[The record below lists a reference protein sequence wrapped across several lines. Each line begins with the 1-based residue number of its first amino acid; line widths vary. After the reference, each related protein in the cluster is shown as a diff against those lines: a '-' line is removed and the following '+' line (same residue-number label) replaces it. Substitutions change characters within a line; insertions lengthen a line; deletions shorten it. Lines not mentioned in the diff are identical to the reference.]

1 MIASLCLHVCSIVET
16 QHIPPTVLFRSENLW
31 VDQRHSLLWV
41 DWSNGV
47 ALKCKSLQCWQLN
60 KAISKMVTP
69 ISWTCDSSLPLHLEL
84 KPFIPNPQPLKLVVN
99 HEHSEHHRINVTM
112 QSLLPRYTGLI
123 SLLLTTDLVPLNIFF
138 TLIQVGP
145 MLFLNF
151 SCYHRL
157 QSPLN
162 HSTPYS
168 TPTPPPIKKPDKSL
182 LQPQPSF
189 CPQFLPAKEN
199 YRKNGEP
206 GLTGSVPLRLGK
218 CLLDQKANNRPK
230 IQQDKTVKCSLESHS
245 SQWTSL
251 NSAERMAG
259 GWILSHLK

>member
-1 MIASLCLHVCSIVET
+1 MIASLCLHVCSFVET
-16 QHIPPTVLFRSENLW
+16 QHIPPTVLLPSENLW

-47 ALKCKSLQCWQLN
+47 ALKCKSLQRWRLN

-69 ISWTCDSSLPLHLEL
+69 ISWTCDSSPLLHLEL
-84 KPFIPNPQPLKLVVN
+84 KPFIPNPQPLKLVLNHVQCHHAEFINFIYWSYKPVVN
-99 HEHSEHHRINVTM
+99 HWS
-112 QSLLPRYTGLI
+112 S
-123 SLLLTTDLVPLNIFF
+123 
-138 TLIQVGP
+138 TLIQAGP

-162 HSTPYS
+162 HATPYS

-182 LQPQPSF
+182 PQPQPSF

-199 YRKNGEP
+199 YRKNGGP
-206 GLTGSVPLRLGK
+206 GLTGSIPLRPGK
-218 CLLDQKANNRPK
+218 CLLDQK
-230 IQQDKTVKCSLESHS
+230 
-245 SQWTSL
+245 
-251 NSAERMAG
+251 
-259 GWILSHLK
+259 